1 LVKPLFMKTTSRL
14 SLVATVAA
22 FAVLL
27 AGCGGGTGGANNP
40 LASTNFGYIRFV
52 NGSADAG
59 TVDFYV
65 DGGNKNTEAYAGAS
79 NYVKVS
85 TGQHTIAVD
94 VSGTQTAIAGIPTAA
109 LTQSVNGNTY
119 VDLILIGEEHPTV
132 ATDTINVIANV
143 NTPYSTP
150 GGGFAVNFHNAAG
163 VTGQTGSM
171 FGVTSSTGTQ
181 QLGAT
186 MNVDGLTQPVGVPST
201 FIAPTMTVKFTATS
215 ANATTAAVTLNP
227 SQIDPT
233 GCAANTLPC
242 NSGNLSLY
250 YIDGPAA
257 STSPTAGPYNFGITA
272 SQATAFS
279 GIFDANST

>member
-1 LVKPLFMKTTSRL
+1 MNISFRFPVL
-14 SLVATVAA
+14 ATAA
-22 FAVLL
+22 AL
-27 AGCGGGTGGANNP
+27 AIALTGCGGGGSTNP
-40 LASTNFGYIRFV
+40 IASTNYGYIRFV
-52 NGSADAG
+52 NGSADVG

-94 VSGTQTAIAGIPTAA
+94 VTGTQTAIAGIPTAA
-109 LTQSVNGNTY
+109 LTQSVNGNSY
-119 VDLILIGEEHPTV
+119 VDLILVGEEHPTV
-132 ATDTINVIANV
+132 ATDTINLIANV

-150 GGGFAVNFHNAAG
+150 SGGFAVDFHDAAG
-163 VTGQTGSM
+163 VTGQVGTM
-171 FGVTSSTGTQ
+171 FGITSSTGTQ

-186 MNVDGLTQPVGVPST
+186 MNVPGMTQPVGVPST
-201 FIAPTMTVKFTATS
+201 FIAPSMTVKFTATL
-215 ANATTAAVTLNP
+215 ANASNAAVTLNP
-227 SQIDPT
+227 SQIDPV

-242 NSGNLSLY
+242 NSGNLTLY

-272 SQATAFS
+272 SQTTAFG
-279 GIFDANST
+279 GIFDANGT

>member
-1 LVKPLFMKTTSRL
+1 MNTSSRF
-14 SLVATVAA
+14 SLVATAAA

-27 AGCGGGTGGANNP
+27 AGCSGGSGGSNNP
-40 LASTNFGYIRFV
+40 IASTNFGYIRFV

-65 DGGNKNTEAYAGAS
+65 DGGNKNTVAYAGAS

-94 VSGTQTAIAGIPTAA
+94 VTGTQTAVAGVPTSA

-119 VDLILIGEEHPTV
+119 IDLILVGEEHPTV
-132 ATDTINVIANV
+132 ATDTINLIANV
-143 NTPYSTP
+143 NTPYGTP
-150 GGGFAVNFHNAAG
+150 SGGFALNFHNAAG
-163 VTGQTGSM
+163 VTGQTGTM
-171 FGVTSSTGTQ
+171 FGITSSTGTQ

-186 MNVDGLTQPVGVPST
+186 MNVAGLTQPVGVPST
-201 FIAPTMTVKFTATS
+201 FIAPAMTVKFTATP
-215 ANATTAAVTLNP
+215 ANATTPAVTLTPN
-227 SQIDPT
+227 QIDST

-242 NSGNLSLY
+242 NSGNLTLY

-257 STSPTAGPYNFGITA
+257 STSPAAGPYNFGITA
-272 SQATAFS
+272 SQTTAFG
-279 GIFDANST
+279 GIFDANGT

>member
-1 LVKPLFMKTTSRL
+1 MNTSSPRFL
-14 SLVATVAA
+14 ALASAVA
-22 FAVLL
+22 FAVVL

-40 LASTNFGYIRFV
+40 IANTNFGYIRFV

-59 TVDFYV
+59 TVDFYI
-65 DGGNKNTEAYAGAS
+65 DGANKNTVAYAGAS

-94 VSGTQTAIAGIPTAA
+94 ATGTQTAISGIPTAA
-109 LTQSVNGNTY
+109 LTQSVNGNSY
-119 VDLILIGEEHPTV
+119 VDLILVGEEHPTV
-132 ATDTINVIANV
+132 ATDTMNVVANV

-150 GGGFAVNFHNAAG
+150 SGGFAVNFHNAAG
-163 VTGQTGSM
+163 VTGQVGSM
-171 FGVTSSTGTQ
+171 FGITSSTGTQ

-186 MNVDGLTQPVGVPST
+186 MNVDGMTQPVGVPST
-201 FIAPTMTVKFTATS
+201 FIAPTMTVKFTATPS
-215 ANATTAAVTLNP
+215 NTTTAAVTLNP

-242 NSGNLSLY
+242 NSGNLTLY

-272 SQATAFS
+272 AQTTAFG
-279 GIFDANST
+279 GIFDANGT